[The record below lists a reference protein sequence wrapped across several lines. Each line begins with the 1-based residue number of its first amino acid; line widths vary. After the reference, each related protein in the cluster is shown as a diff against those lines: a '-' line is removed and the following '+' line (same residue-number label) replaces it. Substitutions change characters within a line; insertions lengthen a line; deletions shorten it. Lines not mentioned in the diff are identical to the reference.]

1 MRTPGPTQQD
11 RTELDRAIGVLVR
24 LGDDVTL
31 DDFRTA
37 NLEATQ
43 RTNQRVRIIAFYG
56 SLTFLALTLWMYG
69 SAAPSGR
76 LDFAVL
82 GFAAGGLGATVSLF
96 VSLLKLN
103 PDEPFKAADEFDM
116 IGRIIVGCALST
128 MLTPAIA
135 QNVAPE
141 LMSKGVVT
149 RQSVDATRAAALAL
163 APFLFGYST
172 EFSLRL
178 LDRTV
183 QTMIA
188 FFGGDDRR
196 PPPTSRRTRRRGR
209 KAP

>member
-1 MRTPGPTQQD
+1 MIAPDERD
-11 RTELDRAIGVLVR
+11 RIELDKAIAVLVR

-37 NLEATQ
+37 NLAATQ

-56 SLTFLALTLWMYG
+56 SVAFLLLTLGMYG
-69 SAAPSGR
+69 LDVVSDRLGYAA
-76 LDFAVL
+76 L
-82 GFAAGGLGATVSLF
+82 GFAAGGLGATISLF
-96 VSLLKLN
+96 VALLKLN
-103 PDEPFKAADEFDM
+103 PDEPFKAADEFDVV
-116 IGRIIVGCALST
+116 GRIIVGCALST
-128 MLTPAIA
+128 VLTPAIA
-135 QNVAPE
+135 QNLHAG
-141 LMSKGVVT
+141 SSAA
-149 RQSVDATRAAALAL
+149 RDAALAL

-178 LDRTV
+178 LDRV
-183 QTMIA
+183 MQTLIA